1 MAADLRA
8 MASSS
13 LVGMT
18 QMVTAESGVEM
29 MRGSLERVAFF
40 YSSSLTPNGASL
52 SQTIL
57 RTTSSFSPT
66 PAVKVITSTPPI

>member
-1 MAADLRA
+1 MSWPASAIAADLRA

-18 QMVTAESGVEM
+18 QMVIAESGVEM

-40 YSSSLTPNGASL
+40 SSSSLTPNGAS
-52 SQTIL
+52 
-57 RTTSSFSPT
+57 
-66 PAVKVITSTPPI
+66 

>member
-1 MAADLRA
+1 

-29 MRGSLERVAFF
+29 MRGSLERVAFC
-40 YSSSLTPNGASL
+40 GAV
-52 SQTIL
+52 
-57 RTTSSFSPT
+57 RW
-66 PAVKVITSTPPI
+66 PPLPRFARDCLVVRYDRLHCTVQ